1 MKLRERTLSSYF
13 VITFVT
19 SALFAVFFS
28 CLNFVYSK
36 VNYYY
41 SYRTSKQILEGG
53 AESTLSILSKSACD
67 FSSTHLV
74 GAEIYRFKLSNNKF
88 YVEDSSDS
96 TAIDQSLGDSAVTQ
110 KLLNGERFTDYEQ
123 INDCEYVIKYAP
135 VFNESGE
142 LEGAVSLKCDL
153 SSIDNVVGSSNFKV
167 LMVFMTVF
175 AVALVCFI
183 LINWRVVKRILKPLQ
198 SLTKYFTGMR
208 DLDFSKQFPSKEYLK
223 TSISIKEFNE
233 LYQSIT
239 IFVDAIKSLLSSFSG
254 IVKDSESNLERLKE
268 HSDVIMSSAA
278 SITES
283 VEQVSGGALES
294 AKSVASLLDDSH
306 KVLDISESNE
316 KHFVDLDSSI
326 RDLHNVKESGS
337 SAVSKLVSFSDET
350 MTASQET
357 KQILDS
363 FSSKIT
369 NIANFLTN
377 IEDIASQTNMLAL
390 NAAIE
395 SARAGEAGKG
405 FAVVADEVKSL
416 ADQTNNFTS
425 NISEIVID
433 LQQLLSQ
440 TTKCLGDMIE
450 CFKSEGG
457 LLTDFNTVTFSN
469 ISATVDKCS
478 AGLDICKTSN
488 VVLLENTKEILETV
502 DTISAVVQ
510 ENAATSEEVSST
522 IALQEEAI
530 AKQADLIASCV
541 DNLDELR
548 ELMNNFRI

>member
-1 MKLRERTLSSYF
+1 M
-13 VITFVT
+13 
-19 SALFAVFFS
+19 
-28 CLNFVYSK
+28 
-36 VNYYY
+36 
-41 SYRTSKQILEGG
+41 
-53 AESTLSILSKSACD
+53 
-67 FSSTHLV
+67 
-74 GAEIYRFKLSNNKF
+74 
-88 YVEDSSDS
+88 
-96 TAIDQSLGDSAVTQ
+96 
-110 KLLNGERFTDYEQ
+110 
-123 INDCEYVIKYAP
+123 
-135 VFNESGE
+135 
-142 LEGAVSLKCDL
+142 
-153 SSIDNVVGSSNFKV
+153 
-167 LMVFMTVF
+167 
-175 AVALVCFI
+175 
-183 LINWRVVKRILKPLQ
+183 
-198 SLTKYFTGMR
+198 
-208 DLDFSKQFPSKEYLK
+208 
-223 TSISIKEFNE
+223 
-233 LYQSIT
+233 
-239 IFVDAIKSLLSSFSG
+239 
-254 IVKDSESNLERLKE
+254 
-268 HSDVIMSSAA
+268 
-278 SITES
+278 
-283 VEQVSGGALES
+283 
-294 AKSVASLLDDSH
+294 
-306 KVLDISESNE
+306 
-316 KHFVDLDSSI
+316 
-326 RDLHNVKESGS
+326 HNVKESGS